1 MRPALHMLDAM
12 ALELRFELRAPSPG
26 RVLTAL
32 IGEDLPWRT
41 VLGDAARQRFEHEH
55 ASLVMCHRQAHQ
67 IPGVIVQERR
77 HIDPL
82 VATKQEGEQVR
93 LPQLVGLSALKVL
106 HLDLPSDPSLGRLR
120 LDAFC
125 PQHPP
130 HCRLGGADP
139 QEPSHHIT
147 DAAAAGMR
155 VCVVCGEHRLRPLI
169 RRLLEV
175 RVQRR
180 LLYLERLFSTLPIRL
195 HPHHRGR
202 VRHA

>member
-1 MRPALHMLDAM
+1 
-12 ALELRFELRAPSPG
+12 
-26 RVLTAL
+26 
-32 IGEDLPWRT
+32 
-41 VLGDAARQRFEHEH
+41 
-55 ASLVMCHRQAHQ
+55 MCHRQAHQ

-82 VATKQEGEQVR
+82 MAPQQERKEIR
-93 LPQLVGLSALKVL
+93 LPQLVGLSPFEVL

-125 PQHPP
+125 SQHPP
-130 HCRLGGADP
+130 HRRLRGAYP
-139 QEPSHHIT
+139 QEPPHHIT

-155 VCVVCGEHRLRPLI
+155 LGIVRGEHRLRPLI
-169 RRLLEV
+169 RGLLEV

-180 LLYLERLFSTLPIRL
+180 VLHLERLFPALPIRL